1 MCVETFFFN
10 AQLSHDTIEA
20 YSAGWFDY
28 ICFVDWFC
36 TVALPNCQKLSLEA
50 KKVLIGDNLLSHFQ
64 MLKRSRSNANA
75 SSFACLLEFSVE
87 YIYDALATPFQ
98 GD

>member
-36 TVALPNCQKLSLEA
+36 TVALPNCQKLPLEA
-50 KKVLIGDNLLSHFQ
+50 KKKLSLETTFRLIFQ
-64 MLKRSRSNANA
+64 MKFFVNANA
-75 SSFACLLEFSVE
+75 LTALFAC
-87 YIYDALATPFQ
+87 
-98 GD
+98 

>member
-36 TVALPNCQKLSLEA
+36 TVALPNCQKLPLEA
-50 KKVLIGDNLLSHFQ
+50 KKNSHWRQ
-64 MLKRSRSNANA
+64 
-75 SSFACLLEFSVE
+75 
-87 YIYDALATPFQ
+87 PFV
-98 GD
+98 